1 MSLSKVFPRLF
12 AVCLVVGLFTLT
24 TQAQQTTTR
33 PRQVS
38 QPTTTTTTETNGRTK
53 LENDL
58 VVVSTDETES
68 DEPEESVGGFASPS
82 SMGQVERLMLAAI
95 QERIGTPYRMGA
107 TGPNRYDCSG
117 LVWSVFQQAGV
128 GFERSSA
135 RTLWQ
140 EYAAPTESERF
151 KFGTLVFFNNLHHVG
166 IVVDEN
172 GFFHASSS
180 RGVVYSRFGD
190 YWTKRITGFRRIPLA
205 QGQALIASVGK

>member
-1 MSLSKVFPRLF
+1 MSLCKVFPRLF
-12 AVCLVVGLFTLT
+12 VVCLVVSLLTLT
-24 TQAQQTTTR
+24 AQAQQTTAR
-33 PRQVS
+33 PRQVG
-38 QPTTTTTTETNGRTK
+38 QPTTTFTESNGRTK

-68 DEPEESVGGFASPS
+68 VEPGESVGGFASPS
-82 SMGQVERLMLAAI
+82 NIGQVERMMLAAI
-95 QERIGTPYRMGA
+95 EDRIGTPYRMGA

-135 RTLWQ
+135 RSLWQ
-140 EYAAPTESERF
+140 EFAAPTEDEKF

-166 IVVDEN
+166 IVADEN

-180 RGVVYSRFGD
+180 RGVTYSRFGD
-190 YWTKRITGFRRIPLA
+190 YWSKRITGFRRIPLA
-205 QGQALIASVGK
+205 QGQALIASAGK

>member
-1 MSLSKVFPRLF
+1 MSLSQVFPRLL
-12 AVCLVVGLFTLT
+12 AVCLVLSLFTLT
-24 TQAQQTTTR
+24 AQAQQTTDR
-33 PRQVS
+33 SRQGG
-38 QPTTTTTTETNGRTK
+38 QPTTTTTETNGRTK

-58 VVVSTDETES
+58 FVVSTNDVEAV
-68 DEPEESVGGFASPS
+68 EPVESVRSFASPS
-82 SMGQVERLMLAAI
+82 SMGQVERMMLAAI

-128 GFERSSA
+128 GFERSTA
-135 RTLWQ
+135 RSLWQ
-140 EYAAPTESERF
+140 EFAPPTEGEKF

-166 IVVDEN
+166 IVADEN

-180 RGVVYSRFGD
+180 RGVMYSRFGD

-205 QGQALIASVGK
+205 QGQSLIASAGK